1 MAKTVIME
9 HPLIQ
14 HKIGLIRR
22 KETGSRDFRQM
33 IGEIAMLMCYEAT
46 RGLKLVNA
54 EIERWNS

>member
-33 IGEIAMLMCYEAT
+33 IGEIAMLIC
-46 RGLKLVNA
+46 
-54 EIERWNS
+54 